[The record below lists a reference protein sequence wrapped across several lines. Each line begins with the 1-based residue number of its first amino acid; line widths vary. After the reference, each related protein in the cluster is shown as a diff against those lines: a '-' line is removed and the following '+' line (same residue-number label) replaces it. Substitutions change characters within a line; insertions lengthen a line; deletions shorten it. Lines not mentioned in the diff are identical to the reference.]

1 MAACSHCCQCFKKP
15 VMKIKFLL
23 LALLSVSTLNTFAQ
37 VSINTDGA
45 RPDTS
50 AMLDITSTSKGLLIP
65 RLTAQQMYGITTP
78 AMGLQA
84 FNTTDSS
91 FYYYTGVAWLK
102 LTAGGLTLPYTGEI
116 TQLSSP
122 AIIRLYNYAPHG
134 DILDLTTASLANDG
148 YALKATSSG
157 KKSAAYFIGNS
168 YANALTTGIGNVG
181 IGVDSAAAHVHIKGG
196 SLSTYPQLMIE
207 NNGPSGQDTSFLL
220 FKSSGI
226 PNYWAIKSYNNGTNA
241 NERFTFYNST
251 SGNVLSLNGDGKVGI
266 GTNAPKAVLQVNGTS
281 AINNPQLLLSNLGDD
296 YARLSFTNNYSK
308 AFWTI
313 AGYTGAQGGD
323 ILNFYNSRSQQGNI
337 MSITGDGKVG
347 INTTTPTL
355 PLDVH
360 GGVNFTG
367 PLTIAT
373 SAGTP
378 GQVLTSN
385 GLAQPSWKTPL
396 NNRKAYD
403 DIVIIDSIKNDPY
416 NYSSDQYIV
425 LKRPN
430 LQATLHTIS
439 DTFNF
444 SVQTKVVVS
453 GSVQIVASAIDPLA
467 ADNLIYLD
475 VMVDSRYMQL
485 ATTIIKEGQYG
496 SLAMDFAVDLPPGL
510 HQFTFSVYKV
520 NYPSTADAS
529 ISQEHCIYHFY
540 PRD

>member
-1 MAACSHCCQCFKKP
+1 
-15 VMKIKFLL
+15 MKIKTLL
-23 LALLSVSTLNTFAQ
+23 LALISVSALNTFAQ
-37 VSINTDGA
+37 VAINTDGA

-50 AMLDITSTSKGLLIP
+50 AMLDIKSTAKGLLIP
-65 RLTAQQMYGITTP
+65 RVTIAERNAIQSP
-78 AMGLQA
+78 AVGLQV
-84 FNTTDSS
+84 FCTTDSS
-91 FYYYTGVAWLK
+91 FYYYAGSTWQK
-102 LTAGGLTLPYTGEI
+102 LTAGGITLPYTGEI
-116 TQLSSP
+116 TQSSSP

-148 YALKATSSG
+148 YALKATSLG
-157 KKSAAYFIGNS
+157 KKSAGYFIGNS

-181 IGVDSAAAHVHIKGG
+181 IGVDSATAHVHIKGG

-207 NNGPSGQDTSFLL
+207 NNGQQGQDTSFMM
-220 FKSSGI
+220 FKSTGA
-226 PNYWAIKSYNNGTNA
+226 PNYWSIKSYNNSTNA

-266 GTNAPKAVLQVNGTS
+266 GTNAPKAALQVNGTS
-281 AINNPQLLLSNLGDD
+281 SITNPQLLLYNKGDD
-296 YARLSFTNNYSK
+296 YARLSFTNSNGTG
-308 AFWTI
+308 FWTM
-313 AGYTGAQGGD
+313 AAYNSVQGTD

-355 PLDVH
+355 PLDVQ

-373 SAGTP
+373 NAGTA

-403 DIVIIDSIKNDPY
+403 NIVIIDSIKSDPY

-425 LKRPN
+425 LKQPN
-430 LQATLHTIS
+430 LMATLHTIS

-444 SVQTKVVVS
+444 LVQTKVLVS
-453 GSVQIVASAIDPLA
+453 GSVQVVASAIDPFA
-467 ADNLIYLD
+467 ADNLIYLY

-485 ATTIIKEGQYG
+485 GTTIIKEGQYG
-496 SLAMDFAVDLPPGL
+496 SLAIDFAADLPPGT
-510 HQFTFSVYKV
+510 HQFNFTIYKV
-520 NYPSTADAS
+520 NYPSTADVS